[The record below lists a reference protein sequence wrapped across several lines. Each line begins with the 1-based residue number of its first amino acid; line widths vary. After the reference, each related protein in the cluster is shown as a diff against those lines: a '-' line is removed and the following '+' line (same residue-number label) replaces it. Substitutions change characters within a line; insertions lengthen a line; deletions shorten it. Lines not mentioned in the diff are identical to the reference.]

1 MEGGSVVIVNRR
13 DNFRGNYLGRKR
25 GTVNYYDG
33 GGGELPLP
41 APPPRRVPWRRNKE
55 TRGGR
60 KKKGRKQGNKV
71 KRHEREASWQGR
83 RVGCAPVGA
92 QEKKKRHGEEELR
105 IRHLNATVMFTK
117 CRKYK
122 QTRAFYALRGTVVY
136 INSSNH
142 RISRVPF
149 SGLRTQ
155 SLVRVPIFDGR
166 VSANLPTK
174 WNRIWG
180 SRWFHRVATSPD
192 VREREREGKR
202 DERGRRSNRLDFNA
216 FSVLLLSKPF
226 DIIVSERGR
235 RTSRLFFEGKCR
247 VGFPREWLLS
257 EHFVSVVAMP
267 KCWCFYACK
276 ERRAWKR
283 VSLKYRK
290 GRKECK
296 LYINLSIVA
305 PITYV
310 ESL

>member
-33 GGGELPLP
+33 GGGSVSRERVTP
-41 APPPRRVPWRRNKE
+41 AHQEGFRERNEE

-71 KRHEREASWQGR
+71 KRHERETPGSVCSGLVYKKR
-83 RVGCAPVGA
+83 RG
-92 QEKKKRHGEEELR
+92 RHGEEELR

-180 SRWFHRVATSPD
+180 SRWFHRVATSWD
-192 VREREREGKR
+192 VREREREG
-202 DERGRRSNRLDFNA
+202 
-216 FSVLLLSKPF
+216 
-226 DIIVSERGR
+226 
-235 RTSRLFFEGKCR
+235 RTK
-247 VGFPREWLLS
+247 
-257 EHFVSVVAMP
+257 
-267 KCWCFYACK
+267 K
-276 ERRAWKR
+276 
-283 VSLKYRK
+283 
-290 GRKECK
+290 
-296 LYINLSIVA
+296 
-305 PITYV
+305 
-310 ESL
+310 